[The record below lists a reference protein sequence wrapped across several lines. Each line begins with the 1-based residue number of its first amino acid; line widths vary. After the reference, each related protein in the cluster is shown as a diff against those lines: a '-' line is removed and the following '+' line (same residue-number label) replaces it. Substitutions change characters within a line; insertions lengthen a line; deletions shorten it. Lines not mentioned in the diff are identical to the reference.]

1 MDKVKVLD
9 RTPLKLRVVVLALG
23 AVAGLSFVGIA
34 NLVSDKMIE
43 AATAKYQTINETYA
57 DLAGFQRQMLA
68 LRVAEQTMR
77 ADREA
82 DTLPPLDKRLSM
94 TETSFSDADVAPPV
108 ALAFDHYL
116 KAIEGYRSALKEIGY
131 RDRLSVEVGEEGQ
144 AGIDS
149 PTGHLVDV
157 SNAITRTS
165 SRISEELEFDDQPA
179 VFQAALAFEAA
190 RRDIQKLL
198 SLSDTSYLPAINSGL
213 SQLTGLLEDPDLD
226 PDFAEALTGLLQDLN
241 GGIGTLAGSETTLT
255 GFEDAVN
262 ASYTQLDTALTT
274 QLQATTEQ
282 ADIVRTELAS
292 TKSLISGLI
301 LAAILVTFLVLAIA
315 SFVITRSISRNLGA
329 ITSATNDLARGEID
343 HEIPLTDVKTEVG
356 ELARALL
363 IFQDNAR
370 ARRQLETE
378 IETENT
384 VKAERQEHI
393 EQTIAAF
400 RQDIVGLLDTADGT
414 ITRARGTAEKLQDV
428 NSRNTEQAV
437 SADDASRLSSENV
450 QTVASATQQLSSS
463 INEISEQVN
472 MTSDQISLV
481 NESARTTNEDVDQ
494 LAKASAKI
502 DEIIALIQAI
512 AEQTNLLA
520 LNATIEAARA
530 GEHGRGFSV
539 VASEVKSLANQTA
552 TATEE
557 ISAQIKAIQSSSR
570 ATVDAMAN
578 ISRIITDVQ
587 TSTSM
592 IAGAV
597 EEQTAATNEIS
608 HNINEAANRTQQ
620 MAENVSE
627 LLSTASEARR
637 SAEDIHEASDEI
649 NDINARMNQRI
660 DDFLQE
666 VSAA

>member
-43 AATAKYQTINETYA
+43 TATAKYQTINETYA
-57 DLAGFQRQMLA
+57 EFAGFQRQMLA

-82 DTLPPLDKRLSM
+82 DTLPELDNRLLQ
-94 TETSFSDADVAPPV
+94 TETSFSKATVPPSVAE
-108 ALAFDHYL
+108 AYDQYL
-116 KAIEGYRSALKEIGY
+116 EAIDGYRAALKEIGY

-149 PTGHLVDV
+149 PSGHLVDV

-179 VFQAALAFEAA
+179 VFQAALAFETA
-190 RRDIQKLL
+190 RRDIQRLL
-198 SLSDTSYLPAINSGL
+198 SLSDTSYLPAIDSGL
-213 SQLTGLLEDPDLD
+213 SQLITRLEDPDLD
-226 PDFAEALTGLLQDLN
+226 PDFTEALTGQLRDLSS
-241 GGIGTLAGSETTLT
+241 GISTLAQSENMLT

-262 ASYTQLDTALTT
+262 ASYAELDTALTT
-274 QLQATTEQ
+274 QLQATTKQ
-282 ADIVRTELAS
+282 AGIVRTDLAD

-301 LAAILVTFLVLAIA
+301 LAAILITFLVLAIA
-315 SFVITRSISRNLGA
+315 SYVITRSISRNLGA
-329 ITSATNDLARGEID
+329 ITGATNDLARGEID
-343 HEIPLTDVKTEVG
+343 HEIPLTEVKTEVG

-370 ARRQLETE
+370 ARRQLESE

-384 VKAERQEHI
+384 VKAERQQHI
-393 EQTIAAF
+393 ERTIAAF
-400 RQDIVGLLDTADGT
+400 RQDIVGLLETADGT
-414 ITRARGTAEKLQDV
+414 ITRARGTAETLQNV

-494 LAKASAKI
+494 LARASAKI

-649 NDINARMNQRI
+649 NDINARMNRRI
-660 DDFLQE
+660 DDFLNE